1 MFMWFSFERQLYL
14 QAWEDQYG
22 MTLNKRVLHLSLAR
36 DQETLIWLMTWL
48 SRQKRSKRL
57 QE

>member
-1 MFMWFSFERQLYL
+1 MYVRFPFETQLYL
-14 QAWEDQYG
+14 QACEDQYG
-22 MTLNKRVLHLSLAR
+22 MTLYKRVLHLSLAR

-48 SRQKRSKRL
+48 SRQKRPKRH